1 MKTTPAAALADFL
14 DAQAA
19 KVRDIETRA
28 EAAIKGTD
36 GQREYEDIMRDKATL
51 LASIADE
58 AKPLVDALSGERA
71 DEAAERLGQFSMNAQ
86 NSLRIGSV
94 FYMSA
99 LLYPDD
105 HQKGQPNN
113 LERFAAEV
121 RDWA

>member
-14 DAQAA
+14 DAQVA

-28 EAAIKGTD
+28 QAALKGGD
-36 GQREYEDIMRDKATL
+36 GQREYEDIIREKATL
-51 LASIADE
+51 LADIADD
-58 AKPLVDALSGERA
+58 AKPLVDALPGERA
-71 DEAAERLGQFSMNAQ
+71 AEAAERLEQFSMNAQ

-105 HQKGQPNN
+105 YQKGQPNN

-121 RDWA
+121 RAWA

>member
-14 DAQAA
+14 DMKAA
-19 KVRDIETRA
+19 AVHDIEARA
-28 EAAIKGTD
+28 EAALTGED
-36 GQREYEDIMRDKATL
+36 GQQAYEGVMREKATL
-51 LASIADE
+51 LADIADD
-58 AKPLVDALSGERA
+58 AKPLLEALPASRA
-71 DEAAERLGQFSMNAQ
+71 DDAAERLGMFSMNAK

-113 LERFAAEV
+113 LELFAAEV
-121 RDWA
+121 RAWA